1 MQQKDKY
8 LLGDRYVSEFME
20 KYEKLNLQG
29 YNSGG
34 YAYKE
39 SKKIFAKAEEEN
51 KAFQSGTMDIS
62 ELAQSIKVGGS
73 NDMSGM
79 RRPTLMDRIKKGI
92 GMRVDEAKKGSD
104 KKKDEEIAML
114 DEEGYIQ
121 YRQLND
127 ALLKKYRNPFR

>member
-1 MQQKDKY
+1 
-8 LLGDRYVSEFME
+8 ME

-62 ELAQSIKVGGS
+62 ELA
-73 NDMSGM
+73 
-79 RRPTLMDRIKKGI
+79 
-92 GMRVDEAKKGSD
+92 
-104 KKKDEEIAML
+104 
-114 DEEGYIQ
+114 
-121 YRQLND
+121 
-127 ALLKKYRNPFR
+127 